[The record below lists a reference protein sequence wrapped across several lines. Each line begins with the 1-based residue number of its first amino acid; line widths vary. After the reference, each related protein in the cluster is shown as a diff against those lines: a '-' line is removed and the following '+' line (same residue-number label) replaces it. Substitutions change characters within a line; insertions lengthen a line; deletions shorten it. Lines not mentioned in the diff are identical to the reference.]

1 MSASTENNSGSGG
14 LQAVATAAKIVLLLV
29 VFLAGVGGLGDGFKL
44 LGRDVLESFFAAT
57 SNPLIALM
65 VGLLATTLAQSSS
78 VTTSMVVGLVAAPEN
93 PLPLANAVPMIMGAN
108 IGTTVTNTFVAMAH
122 ISRKDEFRRAFGVA
136 TCHDF
141 FNFMAVAVLL
151 PIEMATGFL
160 QNTAAAIT
168 ASIGPA
174 GGIEYSSPIKGL
186 LKLVIAP
193 AHSLAQALVESSI
206 LQGVLLIII
215 SALMIFYALAML
227 VRTLRTA
234 MTGRA
239 QQLIQDSLGKSAF
252 IAIAL
257 GMIVTMAVQSSS
269 ITTSLLVP
277 LGGAGV
283 ITTEQ
288 AFPVTLGANLGTTV
302 TALLASLATSGE
314 NARAGVTIAVVHVL
328 FNLVGTI
335 LIFPVRAIRIIPVR
349 AAERLAAV
357 ATESRRWAIAY
368 VLILFYAV
376 PALFAFLDRFL

>member
-1 MSASTENNSGSGG
+1 MTASTENTYRAGA
-14 LQAVATAAKIVLLLV
+14 LQAARTFGTIAILLLI
-29 VFLAGVGGLGDGFKL
+29 FLSGVGGLGNGFKL
-44 LGRDVLESFFAAT
+44 LGQDVLESFFAAT

-122 ISRKDEFRRAFGVA
+122 IGRKDEFRRAFSIA

-141 FNFMAVAVLL
+141 FNFLAVAILL
-151 PIEMATGFL
+151 PLEMATGIL
-160 QNTAAAIT
+160 QRTAESITAA
-168 ASIGPA
+168 IGPS
-174 GGIEYSSPIKGL
+174 GGVSYSSPIKGL
-186 LKLVIAP
+186 LNAVIAP
-193 AHSLAQALVESSI
+193 AHSLAEAIFDSPAA
-206 LQGVLLIII
+206 QGFLLIVL

-234 MTGRA
+234 MTGKA
-239 QQLIQDSLGKSAF
+239 QEMIQGSLGKNALL
-252 IAIAL
+252 AIGL

-328 FNLVGTI
+328 FNMAGT
-335 LIFPVRAIRIIPVR
+335 LIFFPIRAIRMIPVR
-349 AAERLAAV
+349 AAERLAVIA
-357 ATESRRWAIAY
+357 AESRRWAIAY
-368 VLILFYAV
+368 VLILFYLV
-376 PALFAFLDRFL
+376 PALFAFLGRFL

>member
-1 MSASTENNSGSGG
+1 MTVSTENTNGAAT
-14 LQAVATAAKIVLLLV
+14 LQAARTFGTIAILLV
-29 VFLAGVGGLGDGFKL
+29 IFLSGVGGLGDGFKL
-44 LGRDVLESFFAAT
+44 LGRDILESFFAAT

-122 ISRKDEFRRAFGVA
+122 IGRKDEFRRAFSVA

-141 FNFMAVAVLL
+141 FNFLAVAILL
-151 PIEMATGFL
+151 PLEMATGLL
-160 QNTAAAIT
+160 QRTAESIT
-168 ASIGPA
+168 AVIGPS
-174 GGIEYSSPIKGL
+174 GGVSYSSPIKGL
-186 LKLVIAP
+186 LNTVIAP
-193 AHSLAQALVESSI
+193 VHSLAVAIFDSPI
-206 LQGVLLIII
+206 AQGFLLIVL
-215 SALMIFYALAML
+215 SALMIFYALATL

-234 MTGRA
+234 MTGKA
-239 QQLIQDSLGKSAF
+239 QEMIQGSLGKN
-252 IAIAL
+252 AILAIGL
-257 GMIVTMAVQSSS
+257 GMVVTMAVQSSS

-288 AFPVTLGANLGTTV
+288 AFPVTLGANLGTTL

-314 NARAGVTIAVVHVL
+314 NASAGVTIAVVHVL
-328 FNLVGTI
+328 FNVAGT
-335 LIFPVRAIRIIPVR
+335 LIFFPIRAIRMIPVR
-349 AAERLAAV
+349 AAERLAVIA
-357 ATESRRWAIAY
+357 AESRGWAIAY
-368 VLILFYAV
+368 VLFLFYMV

>member
-1 MSASTENNSGSGG
+1 MTPSTENTYRAGA
-14 LQAVATAAKIVLLLV
+14 LQAARTFGTIAILLLI
-29 VFLAGVGGLGDGFKL
+29 FLSGVGGLGDGFKL

-122 ISRKDEFRRAFGVA
+122 IGRKDEFRRAFSIA

-141 FNFMAVAVLL
+141 FNFLAVAILL
-151 PIEMATGFL
+151 PLEMATGIL
-160 QNTAAAIT
+160 QRTAESITAA
-168 ASIGPA
+168 IGPS
-174 GGIEYSSPIKGL
+174 GGVSYSSPIKGL
-186 LKLVIAP
+186 LNAVIAP
-193 AHSLAQALVESSI
+193 AHSLAETMFDSPAA
-206 LQGVLLIII
+206 QGFLLIVL

-234 MTGRA
+234 MTGKA
-239 QQLIQDSLGKSAF
+239 QEMIQGSLGKNALL
-252 IAIAL
+252 AIGL

-328 FNLVGTI
+328 FNMAGT
-335 LIFPVRAIRIIPVR
+335 LIFFPIRAIRMIPVR
-349 AAERLAAV
+349 AAERLAVIA
-357 ATESRRWAIAY
+357 AESRRWAIAY
-368 VLILFYAV
+368 VLILFYLV
-376 PALFAFLDRFL
+376 PALFAFLGRFL

>member
-1 MSASTENNSGSGG
+1 MSASTENTTGTGS
-14 LQAVATAAKIVLLLV
+14 LQVVRTAATIAVLLLI
-29 VFLAGVGGLGDGFKL
+29 FLSGVGGLGDGFKL

-122 ISRKDEFRRAFGVA
+122 IARKDEFRRAFGVA

-141 FNFMAVAVLL
+141 FNFLAVAVLL
-151 PIEMATGFL
+151 PIEIATGFL
-160 QNTAAAIT
+160 QHTAESIT
-168 ASIGPA
+168 ASLGPS
-174 GGIEYSSPIKGL
+174 GGVAYSSPIKGL
-186 LKLVIAP
+186 LKLVMAP
-193 AHSLAQALVESSI
+193 GHALAESLFASPLAQGA
-206 LQGVLLIII
+206 LLIVI

-227 VRTLRTA
+227 VRTLRGA

-239 QQLIQDSLGKSAF
+239 QSMIQNSLGKSALV
-252 IAIAL
+252 AIGL

-277 LGGAGV
+277 LGGAGI

-288 AFPVTLGANLGTTV
+288 AFPVTLGANLGTTI

-335 LIFPVRAIRIIPVR
+335 LVFPIRAIRMIPIR
-349 AAERLAAV
+349 AAEKLAAI
-357 ATESRRWAIAY
+357 AAESRRWAIAY
-368 VLILFYAV
+368 VLILFYVV
-376 PALFAFLDRFL
+376 PALFAYLDRML

>member
-1 MSASTENNSGSGG
+1 MTASTENTYRAGA
-14 LQAVATAAKIVLLLV
+14 LQAARTFGTIAILLLI
-29 VFLAGVGGLGDGFKL
+29 FLSGVGGLGNGFKL
-44 LGRDVLESFFAAT
+44 LGQDVLESFFAAT

-122 ISRKDEFRRAFGVA
+122 IGRKDEFRRAFSIA

-141 FNFMAVAVLL
+141 FNFLAVAILL
-151 PIEMATGFL
+151 PLEMATGIL
-160 QNTAAAIT
+160 QRTAESITAA
-168 ASIGPA
+168 IGPS
-174 GGIEYSSPIKGL
+174 GGVSYSSPIKGL
-186 LKLVIAP
+186 LNAVIAP
-193 AHSLAQALVESSI
+193 AHSLAEAMFDSPAA
-206 LQGVLLIII
+206 QGFLLIVL

-227 VRTLRTA
+227 VQTLRTA
-234 MTGRA
+234 MTGKA
-239 QQLIQDSLGKSAF
+239 QEMIQGSLGKNALL
-252 IAIAL
+252 AIGL

-328 FNLVGTI
+328 FNMAGT
-335 LIFPVRAIRIIPVR
+335 LIFFPIRAIRMIPVR
-349 AAERLAAV
+349 AAERLAVIA
-357 ATESRRWAIAY
+357 AESRRWAIAY
-368 VLILFYAV
+368 VLILFYLV
-376 PALFAFLDRFL
+376 PALFAFLGRFL

>member
-1 MSASTENNSGSGG
+1 MTASTENTNGAAT
-14 LQAVATAAKIVLLLV
+14 LQAARTFGTIAILLV
-29 VFLAGVGGLGDGFKL
+29 IFLSGVGGLGDGFKL
-44 LGRDVLESFFAAT
+44 LGRDILESFFAAT

-122 ISRKDEFRRAFGVA
+122 IGRKDEFRRAFSVA

-141 FNFMAVAVLL
+141 FNFLAVAILL
-151 PIEMATGFL
+151 PLEMATGLL
-160 QNTAAAIT
+160 QRTAESIT
-168 ASIGPA
+168 AVIGPS
-174 GGIEYSSPIKGL
+174 GGVSYSSPIKGL
-186 LKLVIAP
+186 LNAIIAP
-193 AHSLAQALVESSI
+193 AHSLAEAIFDSPI
-206 LQGVLLIII
+206 AQGFLLIVL

-234 MTGRA
+234 MTGKA
-239 QQLIQDSLGKSAF
+239 QEMIQGSLGKN
-252 IAIAL
+252 AILAIGL

-328 FNLVGTI
+328 FNVAGT
-335 LIFPVRAIRIIPVR
+335 LIFFPIRAIRMIPVR
-349 AAERLAAV
+349 AAERLAVIA
-357 ATESRRWAIAY
+357 AESRRWAIAY
-368 VLILFYAV
+368 VLILFYMV